1 VLAVAVVA
9 AGCHEDRPVTV
20 PDLVGMPQ
28 PEAQKALERLGLR
41 WRFGG
46 SGLILTRAPKPLP
59 PGSFIYPDPYED
71 PVVSQDPE
79 SGEHVS
85 RGELIDLET
94 RCTMLRFKNSG
105 CY

>member
-1 VLAVAVVA
+1 VVG

-20 PDLVGMPQ
+20 PDLVGLPQ
-28 PEAQKALERLGLR
+28 PEAQKVLERLGLR

-46 SGLILTRAPKPLP
+46 SDRIATRAPRPLP
-59 PGSFIYPDPYED
+59 AGWIMSPDPYED

-79 SGEHVS
+79 PGEHVS
-85 RGELIDLET
+85 RGELVDLET
-94 RCTMLRFKNSG
+94 RCTMLRFKKSG